1 MKTINIKAQG
11 GIELKPVI
19 RIDGKIVECKQS
31 KHESLQTTFQTDK
44 DQVEITVENTLEI
57 MGPGWWFV
65 QMFFFIFSLFG
76 IFNTRLEK
84 FNYLIN
90 YKATISLNEEVTN
103 IIIKFNQI
111 KDKQRAIEIIGAAKV
126 EEQANEYQFAEE
138 AKKRKKKLKISRII
152 GAIAII
158 AIIAVV
164 LCLVIIK

>member
-1 MKTINIKAQG
+1 
-11 GIELKPVI
+11 
-19 RIDGKIVECKQS
+19 
-31 KHESLQTTFQTDK
+31 
-44 DQVEITVENTLEI
+44 
-57 MGPGWWFV
+57 
-65 QMFFFIFSLFG
+65 MFFFIFSLFG

-111 KDKQRAIEIIGAAKV
+111 KDKQRAIEIIGAANV

-138 AKKRKKKLKISRII
+138 AQKRKKKLRISRII
-152 GAIAII
+152 GVIAII